1 MGTTASTWSHD
12 CEQYRPCCAAEYCFK
27 VCLSAVVPRLSCLSA
42 AQPLLVAAEHVQGRA
57 AKRRGQKSLVPLHM
71 TGHAQSSFK
80 QVSEHLSQTFEQ
92 HSRQRRPCCK
102 FKTDRPKKSL
112 ALGYRAYLAAESQEK
127 HPTCA
132 SKVSSRSR
140 SAFSRAASGPPG
152 RMPAATCPPT
162 PAGPALPPFCPA
174 RWPA

>member
-1 MGTTASTWSHD
+1 MESLLRA
-12 CEQYRPCCAAEYCFK
+12 YRPCCAAKYCFK
-27 VCLSAVVPRLSCLSA
+27 VCFSAVVPRLSCLSA

-57 AKRRGQKSLVPLHM
+57 AKRRGQKSLVLLHM

-80 QVSEHLSQTFEQ
+80 QVSEHLSQT
-92 HSRQRRPCCK
+92 SSSIAAKGGRAASSRPIRQRRRWPSAIVRILQLSRKRSILPAHRRC
-102 FKTDRPKKSL
+102 PLALEAPSL
-112 ALGYRAYLAAESQEK
+112 APQG
-127 HPTCA
+127 
-132 SKVSSRSR
+132 
-140 SAFSRAASGPPG
+140 GPPG